1 MRAGNDLVSR
11 DAIAKLHEECLVSKH
26 LSALGKNYLT

>member
-11 DAIAKLHEECLVSKH
+11 DAIAKLHEESLVSKH
-26 LSALGKNYLT
+26 LSSLR